1 MSGARSRGLDS
12 RRTPSLISAGWFRLT
27 LLLVIL
33 GILLLGGLAALP
45 KWRSPSNIL
54 VLRPTPFQPPAS
66 SEVQSPD
73 HVFLSSPPSAA
84 RAVSEAPVSQSPSEE
99 KGSLPVSL
107 NEISSKAPPAL
118 KQSKDLV
125 GSAAKKEAEGRFRI
139 QVGAFLDR
147 HHADRLETRLKADNL
162 PVHRVTIPRTLTLY
176 QLRVNPNDRANG
188 LAKRLRDL
196 GLSLGTPLAEGGGT
210 LIVDPPLP
218 LKRAVDLSKRLKADG
233 VDVELRRIDRRAAVY
248 VVQVGEYASQPAA
261 IEAQADLKAR
271 GYDGVVIKE

>member
-1 MSGARSRGLDS
+1 MFGARSRGLDS

-33 GILLLGGLAALP
+33 GILLLGGLATLLN
-45 KWRSPSNIL
+45 WRSPSNIL

-66 SEVQSPD
+66 SEIRSPD

-84 RAVSEAPVSQSPSEE
+84 RAVSEAPA
-99 KGSLPVSL
+99 SL
-107 NEISSKAPPAL
+107 NEIPSKAPPAL
-118 KQSKDLV
+118 KPSGDLV
-125 GSAAKKEAEGRFRI
+125 GSAAGKEAEARFRI

-147 HHADRLETRLKADNL
+147 HHADRLESRLKGDNL

-176 QLRVNPNDRANG
+176 QLRIIPNDRVND

-233 VDVELRRIDRRAAVY
+233 VDVELRRIDQRATVY
-248 VVQVGEYASQPAA
+248 VVHVGEYASQPAA
-261 IEAQADLKAR
+261 TEAQAGLKAR